1 MFISFR
7 CDTVTSREHGLVAGA
22 YNLDIYISTQ
32 QGILG
37 QNR

>member
-1 MFISFR
+1 MFIFFR
-7 CDTVTSREHGLVAGA
+7 CDTVTSWEHGVVAGA